1 MVTHDRFQ
9 SGRTVALTL
18 TIGSGGTLVLGIQPL
33 LLETLLSGGRL
44 NASELGWVATG
55 EVLGIALGILLG
67 VRIFSSAGQLKL
79 AAAGLVMAVA
89 NLATLVASRPELILA
104 ARSLAGLAEGVL
116 IAAAVLSICYG
127 KSPGRLNAAFLT
139 IGAAPQIL
147 LAYLIPAELVQRFG
161 LNVGFEILAGVGL
174 ACSLMALCVRERFA
188 PEMTRSTQG
197 IAWTPTVVLVL
208 AATLFTAAAIG
219 ACWSYLGPMG
229 AALGLDQEQT
239 GVAVSIATTCALVG
253 SLLVAV
259 VGWRLSFRAA
269 LLGGTILQ
277 IATVMWILRARG
289 ALEFN
294 TALGLFG
301 FLWQGLVPF
310 AMDLIVSV
318 DSSRATAPLV
328 LPLNIAGLSVG
339 PLVASY
345 CVEHSVVGAFRVALI
360 GFVAA
365 LVAYLVIFR
374 DRRTAQVSL
383 GH

>member
-1 MVTHDRFQ
+1 LATHDGFQ

-33 LLETLLSGGRL
+33 LLETFLSGGRL
-44 NASELGWVATG
+44 NASELGWVATS

-67 VRIFSSAGQLKL
+67 ARVLSEAGQLKL
-79 AAAGLVMAVA
+79 AVAGLLMALA
-89 NLATLVASRPELILA
+89 NLMTLAASRPELILA
-104 ARSLAGLAEGVL
+104 ARGLAGLAEGVL
-116 IAAAVLSICYG
+116 VAVAVLSISYG
-127 KSPGRLNAAFLT
+127 RSPGRLNAAFLT

-147 LAYLIPAELVQRFG
+147 LAYLIPAELAPRFG
-161 LNVGFEILAGVGL
+161 PNIGFEILAAVGL
-174 ACSLMALCVRERFA
+174 ACSVMALYVRDRFA
-188 PEMTRSTQG
+188 PETTRSTRG

-208 AATLFTAAAIG
+208 VATLLTAAAIG

-229 AALGLDQEQT
+229 AALGLNQEQT

-253 SLLVAV
+253 SLFVAV
-259 VGWRLSFRAA
+259 VGWRLSFRVA

-277 IATVMWILRARG
+277 ITAVMWVLRAQG
-289 ALEFN
+289 PVEFYV
-294 TALGLFG
+294 ALGLFG
-301 FLWQGLVPF
+301 FLWQALVPF
-310 AMDLIVSV
+310 AMDLMVSV

-339 PLVASY
+339 PLVASC
-345 CVEHSVVGAFRVALI
+345 CVEHSVVGAFRVALL

-365 LVAYLVIFR
+365 LVAYWIIFR
-374 DRRTAQVSL
+374 DQRVVQVRL